1 MGASVL
7 ACSLQSLCATSPL
20 LQLLRDLRS
29 FPTVTASITRDPAS
43 TRRPPGTAAGTPR
56 IESPPVPILLTP
68 RHRWR
73 ANRRHGRRAP
83 GPRRRC
89 QRRRPSPPP
98 RPCRRRQRKHGGAR
112 GGPRFLC
119 RRDLVRLHLPG
130 RPPGDSVSPFYF
142 QCRPNS
148 ARRLQAGGQFAGFV
162 LRSTKRFRPEARRF
176 EHLAFLNFAQNV
188 VCFVWSFLSE
198 SSLPPSRAAWLSD
211 CAFRATSWT
220 RGDRFR
226 LLCVGGDCIRGFLT
240 FLLLFQ

>member
-1 MGASVL
+1 MGRLCWHARSNRSAPRHLSYVL
-7 ACSLQSLCATSPL
+7 FAPSPR
-20 LQLLRDLRS
+20 LRW
-29 FPTVTASITRDPAS
+29 ASITRDPAS

-68 RHRWR
+68 RHRRR
-73 ANRRHGRRAP
+73 ANRHHGRRTP

-112 GGPRFLC
+112 GRPRLLC

-130 RPPGDSVSPFYF
+130 RPPGDSVSPFSL

-162 LRSTKRFRPEARRF
+162 VLRSTKRFGPEARRF

>member
-1 MGASVL
+1 ML
-7 ACSLQSLCATSPL
+7 APIALRHVTSLTP
-20 LQLLRDLRS
+20 LLRDLRS

-56 IESPPVPILLTP
+56 IESPPVPILLIP

-73 ANRRHGRRAP
+73 ANRHHGRRAP

-130 RPPGDSVSPFYF
+130 RLPGDSVSPFYF

>member
-1 MGASVL
+1 LVADIERNYRLINGGVCAGML
-7 ACSLQSLCATSPL
+7 APIALRHVTSLTP
-20 LQLLRDLRS
+20 LLRDLRS

-176 EHLAFLNFAQNV
+176 EA
-188 VCFVWSFLSE
+188 
-198 SSLPPSRAAWLSD
+198 SSTLRSSTSRRMSYASSGPS
-211 CAFRATSWT
+211 
-220 RGDRFR
+220 
-226 LLCVGGDCIRGFLT
+226 
-240 FLLLFQ
+240 